1 MKIDKLIDFQNVEG
15 LSRRIQSEKAL
26 RERFRLEIPV
36 RDCANGLYAAMKAEV
51 QYWGGVFNPD
61 ADTKAHIYKAAEW
74 LSDPNGTSGLMLM
87 GLYGNGKTTL
97 AKAIMW
103 LIGYVSERQEG
114 FSKRINAT
122 FMTAKNICRLCAA
135 SEKFKEQYDEYDDLF
150 RERILII
157 DDLGEEPSEVMVY
170 GMIHTPIIDLIC
182 ERYAQRRM
190 TIITTNLDVDDLKA
204 KYGERVYDRFTEM
217 LTTVIFENDSYRPEQ
232 HAVHSKVADTRPQG
246 DSGNP

>member
-1 MKIDKLIDFQNVEG
+1 MKLSKLIDFQNVEE
-15 LSRRIQSEKAL
+15 LSRRIQNERVL
-26 RERFRLEIPV
+26 RERFSLEIPFK
-36 RDCANGLYAAMKAEV
+36 DCANALYAAMKAEV
-51 QYWGGVFNPD
+51 RYWGGEFCPD
-61 ADTKAHIYKAAEW
+61 EETKTHILKAAEW
-74 LSDPNGTSGLMLM
+74 LSNPDGTAGLMLC

-103 LIGYVSERQEG
+103 LIGYITESELG
-114 FSKRINAT
+114 FSNRVNVVFK
-122 FMTAKNICRLCAA
+122 TAKDICRLCAA

-157 DDLGEEPSEVMVY
+157 DDLGEEPTEVMVY

-190 TIITTNLDVDDLKA
+190 TIITTNLETDDLKA

-217 LTTVIFENDSYRPEQ
+217 ITTIVFENDSYRPEQ
-232 HAVHSKVADTRPQG
+232 KAVHNKVADPRPGG
-246 DSGNP
+246 DSSHT